1 MQLSPPKP
9 QPHPHPQPLFSC
21 IKFPPFKLMYLS
33 VLRARKLLNLP
44 IKNLSFLFFSMIY
57 TILKT
62 KKVLQNFK
70 KYLNRNLRYVNIP
83 IWQMKEVKNM
93 DEKLA
98 EKILNKF
105 DLLSERFDTLSEGF
119 DTLSERFGS
128 LQTNIMGEISELKA
142 NQIVMQNE
150 ISELKA
156 NQIVMQNEISDL
168 KIGQAIMQDEIKGI
182 KRGQTVILRSV
193 TQMKK
198 DIIGLKHTVRHLD
211 ERIDAV
217 LMDVETIDEKTES
230 LKIVQ

>member
-1 MQLSPPKP
+1 
-9 QPHPHPQPLFSC
+9 
-21 IKFPPFKLMYLS
+21 
-33 VLRARKLLNLP
+33 
-44 IKNLSFLFFSMIY
+44 MIY

-62 KKVLQNFK
+62 KKVLQNLK

-83 IWQMKEVKNM
+83 ICQMKEVKNM

-105 DLLSERFDTLSEGF
+105 DLL
-119 DTLSERFGS
+119 
-128 LQTNIMGEISELKA
+128 
-142 NQIVMQNE
+142 NQIVMQND
-150 ISELKA
+150 
-156 NQIVMQNEISDL
+156 ISDL

-193 TQMKK
+193 IQMKK